1 MNRLTL
7 EKNFCAQTPRGLC
20 SAFEQGL
27 VCTAG
32 SAKENFPIF
41 KFTLKYIFGKSRN
54 FFGFISEIHNKKLI
68 GTNIVPASANL
79 VCRKVETLVLGR
91 ALGVQKLFGQQVLL
105 NDGL

>member
-1 MNRLTL
+1 MISL
-7 EKNFCAQTPRGLC
+7 KNNFRAHSPRGLC
-20 SAFEQGL
+20 SAFQQGL
-27 VCTAG
+27 ACTTG
-32 SAKENFPIF
+32 SAKENFPTF

-91 ALGVQKLFGQQVLL
+91 ALGVQKLFGQQVL
-105 NDGL
+105 